1 MIIDPKDRLLF
12 SLAHCPF
19 LTLSEKW
26 QLAAERI
33 PELNKFEWVG
43 KKRRTVSENKRASFL
58 RYARDL
64 PIMQLND
71 RYKASS
77 VYLLSI
83 LSSDYPYN
91 LKEIFDPPLVLFC
104 KGDRSL
110 LSGRLL
116 GIVGARDS
124 TAYASRVLEILIPD
138 LSKAGIT
145 VVSGLA
151 KGVDVAAH
159 SLTMTANGKTVGVV
173 GTGLDRAYPANNRTV
188 QNKMGEEQLVI
199 SEYPFGTPPRK
210 YHFPARNR
218 IIAGLS
224 RGILVVEAKSRS
236 GSLITARLA
245 LEEGR
250 DVFAV
255 PGSVLSELS
264 VGCNELIRSGAISC
278 LKSSDIL
285 EEWDTY

>member
-1 MIIDPKDRLLF
+1 MIIDPKERLLF

-33 PELNKFEWVG
+33 TELKELGRMGNKPCM
-43 KKRRTVSENKRASFL
+43 VSEKKRASFL
-58 RYARDL
+58 RYDENM

-83 LSSDYPYN
+83 LSPDYPHL
-91 LKEIFDPPLVLFC
+91 LKESFDPPLILFC
-104 KGDRSL
+104 KGERTL

-116 GIVGARDS
+116 GIVGARDC
-124 TAYASRVLEILIPD
+124 TAYASNVLDILIPD
-138 LSKAGIT
+138 LTRAGIT
-145 VVSGLA
+145 IVSGLA
-151 KGVDVAAH
+151 KGVDSTAH
-159 SLTMTANGKTVGVV
+159 HLTMTAGGETVGVV
-173 GTGLDRAYPANNRTV
+173 GTGLDQAYPAQNRTM
-188 QNKMGEEQLVI
+188 QKRMGEEQLVV
-199 SEYPFGTPPRK
+199 SEYPFGTSPRRE
-210 YHFPARNR
+210 HFPARNR
-218 IIAGLS
+218 IIAGLT
-224 RGILVVEAKSRS
+224 RGTLVVEAKKRS

-264 VGCNELIRSGAISC
+264 VGSNELIRSGAISC
-278 LKSSDIL
+278 LRSSDIL
-285 EEWDTY
+285 EEWNVY

>member
-1 MIIDPKDRLLF
+1 MIIDSNERLLF

-19 LTLSEKW
+19 LTLSERW

-33 PELNKFEWVG
+33 PELKKFEWVG
-43 KKRRTVSENKRASFL
+43 KKRRMVSEKKRASFL
-58 RYARDL
+58 RYDKNM

-83 LSSDYPYN
+83 LSPDYPHL
-91 LKEIFDPPLVLFC
+91 LKESYDPPLILFC
-104 KGDRSL
+104 KGDRTL

-116 GIVGARDS
+116 GIVGAREC
-124 TAYASRVLEILIPD
+124 TAYASKVLDRLIPD
-138 LSKAGIT
+138 LSRADIT
-145 VVSGLA
+145 IVSGLA
-151 KGVDVAAH
+151 MGVDSTAH
-159 SLTMTANGKTVGVV
+159 RLTMTAGGKTVGVV
-173 GTGLDRAYPANNRTV
+173 GTGLDQAYPAQNRLM
-188 QNKMGEEQLVI
+188 QKKMGEEQLVI
-199 SEYPFGTPPRK
+199 SEYPFGTPPRRD
-210 YHFPARNR
+210 HFPARNR

-224 RGILVVEAKSRS
+224 RGTLVVEAKKRS

-278 LKSSDIL
+278 LRSSDIL
-285 EEWDTY
+285 EEWNVY